1 MTSNQ
6 SRMQAFA
13 GDTVRPVDPE
23 ARYLDLIVRC
33 LRDAC
38 ETQGDVA
45 FPLIAQM
52 IDQHIAGSLEVPR
65 VGRWRNE
72 ALDGLLMLISP
83 RMPAQVE
90 RLHATAR
97 RGRSV
102 ALD

>member
-1 MTSNQ
+1 MSPNHGRTHAIADSA
-6 SRMQAFA
+6 R
-13 GDTVRPVDPE
+13 TVDSE
-23 ARYLDLIVRC
+23 ARYLDLIVRS

-52 IDQHIAGSLEVPR
+52 IDQHIAGSLEAPR

-72 ALDGLLMLISP
+72 ALDRLLMLISP
-83 RMPAQVE
+83 CMPAQVE
-90 RLHATAR
+90 RLNATAAR
-97 RGRSV
+97 ARPV